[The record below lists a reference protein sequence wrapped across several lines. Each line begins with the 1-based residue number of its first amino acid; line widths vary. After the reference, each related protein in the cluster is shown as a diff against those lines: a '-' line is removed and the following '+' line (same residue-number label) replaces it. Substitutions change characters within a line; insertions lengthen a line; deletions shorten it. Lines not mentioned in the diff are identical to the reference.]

1 MVTNIKMMRCL
12 QRATLFLT
20 ISLLLSICFCANAQ
34 KPSVAKIDTFF
45 TRVAQRGIF
54 QGSVLLS
61 VNNVPIYQKA
71 FGYASNEY
79 KVKNTVSTK
88 FRIASLSKTITA
100 IAIMQLVQEKKLNVS
115 DRISDILDWYPKAIG
130 NFVSIQDLMMMNS
143 GIPSYTSNYDFVS
156 FTSRNNQQF
165 IRDYILRFCTPTT
178 LLFQPGSDQ
187 FNYSNSNYYILGAII
202 EQVTGRLYADVVY
215 EKIFKRIG
223 MTNSG
228 YYYNTG
234 LYDNLAT
241 GYSIEPITRVAAY
254 YDQTSAYSTGGLY
267 STVEDLFKLDQ
278 ALYSEKLLQKKYI
291 DEIYKDRFPKDST
304 GNAWL
309 YGWQF
314 VPNTKNTMVY
324 KTGILW
330 GSRTLFLRDLVNQ
343 NAIILLNNTDN
354 ENSTGFAMLAD
365 LLYLLKGS
373 DPPLAVQQDICI
385 LMADI
390 INTKGV
396 ESAIAK
402 YKEIKA
408 SANAA
413 NWVITD
419 AELYTIGK
427 FLLDRNDQAG
437 ANKIFGL
444 IASDF
449 PSSVYATYRGR

>member
-1 MVTNIKMMRCL
+1 MTF
-12 QRATLFLT
+12 ALFL
-20 ISLLLSICFCANAQ
+20 SIGFAFAQ
-34 KPSVAKIDTFF
+34 KPNVATIDTFF

-61 VNNVPIYQKA
+61 VNNKPIYQKA
-71 FGYASNEY
+71 FGFANNEH

-100 IAIMQLVQEKKLNVS
+100 IAIMQLVQEGKLNVT

-156 FTSRNNQQF
+156 FTSRNNAQF
-165 IRDYILRFCTPTT
+165 TREFILRFCTPTT
-178 LLFQPGSDQ
+178 LMFQPGSDQ

-202 EQVTGRLYADVVY
+202 EQVTGRPYADVIN

-223 MTNSG
+223 MNNSG

-234 LYDNLAT
+234 IYDNFAT
-241 GYSIEPITRVAAY
+241 GYSVEPVIQVAAY

-309 YGWQF
+309 YGWQY
-314 VPNTKNTMVY
+314 VPNTKKTMVY

-354 ENSTGFAMLAD
+354 ENSTGFALLAN

-373 DPPLAVQQDICI
+373 EPPLPVKQDICI

-396 ESAIAK
+396 DSAIAK
-402 YKEIKA
+402 YKEVKVSA
-408 SANAA
+408 SAA
-413 NWVITD
+413 NWEITD
-419 AELYTIGK
+419 EELYTIGK

-437 ANKIFGL
+437 ANKIFKL

-449 PSSVYATYRGR
+449 PSSIYATYREK

>member
-1 MVTNIKMMRCL
+1 MMRSL
-12 QRATLFLT
+12 QRVTLFLT
-20 ISLLLSICFCANAQ
+20 FAFFLSIGFAFAQ
-34 KPSVAKIDTFF
+34 KPNVAKIDTFF

-61 VNNVPIYQKA
+61 VNNMPIYQKA
-71 FGYASNEY
+71 FGYANNEH

-88 FRIASLSKTITA
+88 FRIASLSKTFTA
-100 IAIMQLVQEKKLNVS
+100 IAIMQLVQEEKLNVT

-156 FTSRNNQQF
+156 FTSRNNAQF
-165 IRDYILRFCTPTT
+165 IREFILRFCAPTT
-178 LLFQPGSDQ
+178 LMFQPGSDQ

-202 EQVTGRLYADVVY
+202 EQVTGRPYADVIN

-234 LYDNLAT
+234 IYDNFAT
-241 GYSIEPITRVAAY
+241 GYSVEPVIQVAAY
-254 YDQTSAYSTGGLY
+254 YDQTSAFSTGGLY

-291 DEIYKDRFPKDST
+291 DEIFKDRFPKDST

-309 YGWQF
+309 YGWQY
-314 VPNTKNTMVY
+314 VPNTQKTMVY

-354 ENSTGFAMLAD
+354 ENSTGFALLAN

-373 DPPLAVQQDICI
+373 EPPLPVKQDICI

-390 INTKGV
+390 INTKGLD
-396 ESAIAK
+396 SAIAK

-408 SANAA
+408 SASAA
-413 NWVITD
+413 NWVISD
-419 AELYTIGK
+419 AELYSIGK

-437 ANKIFGL
+437 ANKIFKL

-449 PSSVYATYRGR
+449 PASIYATYQEK

>member
-1 MVTNIKMMRCL
+1 
-12 QRATLFLT
+12 
-20 ISLLLSICFCANAQ
+20 
-34 KPSVAKIDTFF
+34 
-45 TRVAQRGIF
+45 
-54 QGSVLLS
+54 SVLLS
-61 VNNVPIYQKA
+61 VNNMPIYQKA
-71 FGYASNEY
+71 FGYANNEH

-88 FRIASLSKTITA
+88 FRIASLSKTFTA
-100 IAIMQLVQEKKLNVS
+100 IAIMQLVQEEKLNVT

-156 FTSRNNQQF
+156 FTSRNNAQF
-165 IRDYILRFCTPTT
+165 IREFILRFCAPTT
-178 LLFQPGSDQ
+178 LMFQPGSDQ

-202 EQVTGRLYADVVY
+202 EQVTGRPYADVIN

-234 LYDNLAT
+234 IYDNFAT
-241 GYSIEPITRVAAY
+241 GYSVEPVIQVAAY
-254 YDQTSAYSTGGLY
+254 YDQTSAFSTGGLY

-291 DEIYKDRFPKDST
+291 DEIFKDRFPKDST

-309 YGWQF
+309 YGWQY
-314 VPNTKNTMVY
+314 VPNTQKTMVY

-354 ENSTGFAMLAD
+354 ENSTGFALLAN

-373 DPPLAVQQDICI
+373 EPPLPVKQDICI

-390 INTKGV
+390 INTKGLD
-396 ESAIAK
+396 SAIAK

-408 SANAA
+408 SASAA
-413 NWVITD
+413 NWVISD
-419 AELYTIGK
+419 AELYSIGK

-437 ANKIFGL
+437 ANKIFKL

-449 PSSVYATYRGR
+449 PASIYATYQEK

>member
-1 MVTNIKMMRCL
+1 MRSL
-12 QRATLFLT
+12 QRVTLFLT
-20 ISLLLSICFCANAQ
+20 IALFLSTGFFAFAQ
-34 KPSVAKIDTFF
+34 KPNVAKIDTFF

-61 VNNVPIYQKA
+61 VNNMPIYQKG
-71 FGYASNEY
+71 FGYANIEH

-88 FRIASLSKTITA
+88 FRLASLSKTITA
-100 IAIMQLVQEKKLNVS
+100 IAIMQLVQEEKLNVT

-130 NFVSIQDLMMMNS
+130 NFVSIQDLMLMNS
-143 GIPSYTSNYDFVS
+143 GIPSYTNNYDFVS
-156 FTSRNNQQF
+156 FTSRSNSQF
-165 IRDYILRFCTPTT
+165 TREFILRYCTPAT
-178 LLFQPGSDQ
+178 LMFQPGSDQ

-202 EQVTGRLYADVVY
+202 EQVTGKPYADVVN
-215 EKIFKRIG
+215 ENIFKRIG

-234 LYDNLAT
+234 LYDNFAT
-241 GYSIEPITRVAAY
+241 GYSVEPVTQVAAY

-291 DEIYKDRFPKDST
+291 DEIYKDRFPKDLT
-304 GNAWL
+304 GNSWL
-309 YGWQF
+309 YGWQY
-314 VPNTKNTMVY
+314 VPNTQKTMVY

-330 GSRTLFLRDLVNQ
+330 GSRTLFLRDLANH
-343 NAIILLNNTDN
+343 NSIILLNNTDN
-354 ENSTGFAMLAD
+354 GNSTGFALLAN

-373 DPPLAVQQDICI
+373 EPPLPVKQDICI

-396 ESAIAK
+396 DIAIEK
-402 YKEIKA
+402 YKEIKVST
-408 SANAA
+408 SAAD
-413 NWVITD
+413 WEITD

-437 ANKIFGL
+437 ASKIFKL

-449 PSSVYATYRGR
+449 PASIYATYQEK